1 MGKQSGKKQQQQSHP
16 GKVKSRSAN
25 KQNKRSCQQTGGKKN
40 GINCASQSIS
50 AFPAHLMQN
59 GNKNKQ
65 LKQTLTISSL
75 QTLYEDGVFYARK
88 FLSSDECKSWIDYV
102 EGVGFE
108 YMSQKATR
116 DYAHRECGR
125 FQCTDWKMADAL
137 FERMKPLVAQLH
149 SQVKLLFPE
158 EHYPLACNGNIRL
171 YKYDRGMSFGK
182 HYDGSNLT
190 IRGETSVTVL
200 IYLSSCIGGATRF
213 YPPRK
218 KKTGLAFTPEA
229 GAILMHL
236 HGDLCLQHEADPVEE
251 GIKYVLRTD
260 LIFGQTS

>member
-1 MGKQSGKKQQQQSHP
+1 MP
-16 GKVKSRSAN
+16 
-25 KQNKRSCQQTGGKKN
+25 
-40 GINCASQSIS
+40 
-50 AFPAHLMQN
+50 N
-59 GNKNKQ
+59 GNKKKA
-65 LKQTLTISSL
+65 LKQTLTSSCL
-75 QTLYEDGVFYARK
+75 QTLYDDGVFYARN
-88 FLSSDECKSWIDYV
+88 FLSSDNCKLWIDYI
-102 EGVGFE
+102 EEVGFE

-137 FERMKPLVAQLH
+137 FEHMKPLVAQLH
-149 SQVKLLFPE
+149 SQVKFLFPE
-158 EHYPLACNGNIRL
+158 DYYPLACNGNLRL

-182 HYDGSNLT
+182 HYDGSNQT

-218 KKTGLAFTPEA
+218 KKTGIAFTPEV

-260 LIFGQTS
+260 IIFGPIS